1 MTYEVFCRWSCNG
14 PQGCMAV
21 FEGTPGEAREAGW
34 ALGRREEDGD
44 YCGPCA
50 IAVIEPGPAL
60 LEPEPP
66 LEALPETDLLATV
79 TDLVPRPE
87 FIFVPPGVEDMP
99 ADDEDSVLAHLPGT
113 DRLIGDLTAPEPDE
127 GETRGEGWLAS
138 NLRRWSRMAGRHAA
152 PDRRAARDRSPV
164 NAGW

>member
-1 MTYEVFCRWSCNG
+1 MTYEVFCRWRCNG
-14 PQGCMAV
+14 PQGCMAI
-21 FEGTPGEAREAGW
+21 FEGTAEEAERLGWQIGETDDE
-34 ALGRREEDGD
+34 GD

-50 IAVIEPGPAL
+50 IAVIEP
-60 LEPEPP
+60 EPP
-66 LEALPETDLLATV
+66 LEALPEAGLLAAV
-79 TDLVPRPE
+79 TGLVPRPE
-87 FIFVPPGVEDMP
+87 FIFVPPGVDDMP

-113 DRLIGDLTAPEPDE
+113 DRLIGDLTAPEQDE
-127 GETRGEGWLAS
+127 GEIRSEGWLAS